1 MDRFIYNLKEKL
13 NNNIQAIESTEHDI
27 FQKFTKIISV
37 LEKAFEELKTFVAGY
52 TFRDQAEEIHFF
64 KEAKPQISNQ
74 LMYYNEVYNIEMRM
88 PTGTSNDKRV
98 YLENILGRI
107 KYFFDMNFDFYHYYR
122 SGSTH
127 LDKYYFLRGKPDIQ
141 LILDSFYFEK
151 DTQFSTS
158 HDFKVS
164 NILAYEMLT
173 VYLNNRLS
181 KLEHP
186 LQAVDKNPNCLKVRH
201 TWTGKKVELIELV
214 YALEKGGYID
224 NGQINIKDL
233 ITYIENIFNVDLG
246 DFYHAYLKMRE
257 RKGIR
262 TIFIDKLRKDL
273 DERMDESDVR

>member
-1 MDRFIYNLKEKL
+1 
-13 NNNIQAIESTEHDI
+13 
-27 FQKFTKIISV
+27 
-37 LEKAFEELKTFVAGY
+37 
-52 TFRDQAEEIHFF
+52 
-64 KEAKPQISNQ
+64 
-74 LMYYNEVYNIEMRM
+74 
-88 PTGTSNDKRV
+88 
-98 YLENILGRI
+98 LENILGRI

-186 LQAVDKNPNCLKVRH
+186 LQAVDKNPNYLKVRH

-257 RKGIR
+257 RKGSR

>member
-37 LEKAFEELKTFVAGY
+37 LEKAFEELKIFVADY
-52 TFRDQAEEIHFF
+52 SFKDQAEEIYFF

-127 LDKYYFLRGKPDIQ
+127 LDKYYFLKGKPDIQ

-186 LQAVDKNPNCLKVRH
+186 LQTVDKSPNYLKVRH

-246 DFYHAYLKMRE
+246 DF
-257 RKGIR
+257 
-262 TIFIDKLRKDL
+262 
-273 DERMDESDVR
+273 